1 MKKISLLT
9 LALIVPALLCAQ
21 EAKPVD
27 PEFPEEYVGSV
38 KAAAPAKAEKA
49 AESKVAATLEPV
61 AAKAP
66 AKPKAVKKTEVKVP
80 AAPAA
85 AKAKA
90 AAAAV
95 VSSSSVKAAAKPVEA
110 KAPAKAKA
118 AKTAAVKKAP
128 APKPAAPVGP
138 GNPAKPGDRLVLPK
152 QDPASQVVSKEFA
165 AVSGI
170 PREALES
177 GGFVVGK
184 MYSVVR
190 GDTLWDL
197 SGKYYNNP
205 FLWGKIYNANFKT
218 VANPDRINPAQELI
232 IPDIND
238 IVIPYRRAEAAES
251 ETLAAAEDSEF
262 GEISSSS
269 GRRPAPAQVSRAE
282 LAAPGEIL
290 KDFDQAFFSEEMPE
304 DQKEWSDGLK
314 IVPDSWSEDGEIT
327 AKLKGSTDSM
337 DESFSLSGE
346 EIEISMSGSGMV
358 KPGDYLAIYLKGGDA
373 YSKSGQRLGRELQPA
388 GLAEVVSVRGSEVKA
403 RVIDAVTA
411 IAKGYIVKK
420 K

>member
-1 MKKISLLT
+1 MKKISLYL
-9 LALIVPALLCAQ
+9 LALTVPALLSAQ

-27 PEFPEEYVGSV
+27 PEFPEEYVGAV
-38 KAAAPAKAEKA
+38 KAAAPLKAEKT
-49 AESKVAATLEPV
+49 AEAKVAATLEPV

-66 AKPKAVKKTEVKVP
+66 AKAEAVKKAGVKAP
-80 AAPAA
+80 AAP
-85 AKAKA
+85 
-90 AAAAV
+90 
-95 VSSSSVKAAAKPVEA
+95 
-110 KAPAKAKA
+110 APAKAKP

-128 APKPAAPVGP
+128 ALKPAAPAGP

-152 QDPASQVVSKEFA
+152 QDPAAQVVSGEFA

-184 MYSVVR
+184 MYSVVK

-238 IVIPYRRAEAAES
+238 IVVPYRRAETAAS
-251 ETLAAAEDSEF
+251 ETLTAAEDSEF
-262 GEISSSS
+262 GEYSAPSA
-269 GRRPAPAQVSRAE
+269 GQPAAPQASRADM
-282 LAAPGEIL
+282 AAPGEIL

-304 DQKEWSDGLK
+304 DQREWPDGIK
-314 IVPDSWSEDGEIT
+314 IVPDGWSEDGEIT
-327 AKLKGSTDSM
+327 AKPKGTNDSM

-346 EIEISMSGSGMV
+346 EIEVSMSGPGMV

-373 YSKSGQRLGRELQPA
+373 YSKSGKRLGRELQPA
-388 GLAEVVSVRGSEVKA
+388 GLAEVVSVRGSDVKA
-403 RVIDAVTA
+403 RVIDATTA